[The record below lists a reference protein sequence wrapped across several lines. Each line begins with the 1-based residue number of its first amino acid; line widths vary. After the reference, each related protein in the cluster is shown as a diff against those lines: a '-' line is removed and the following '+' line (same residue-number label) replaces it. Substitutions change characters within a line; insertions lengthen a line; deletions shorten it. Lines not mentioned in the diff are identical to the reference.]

1 MSVSNVNHHI
11 MTFNVNP
18 PPFHTRSF
26 FNMSRVRG
34 QSKQEQSVCR
44 GLCEKP
50 PQSSRMF
57 TAQIWVDALF
67 PLSLI
72 VSFSASD
79 LWHFQHSSHLLVS
92 PLPDFNLGFQK
103 KKKETFCTV
112 KTTKAKKKPNKH
124 GYRNLNDVRKK
135 STISTWKWERVGG
148 FFNLRVAKEETRS
161 QGSRPH
167 SKNKKGCEE
176 QSDALVMSNVFQT
189 QRLSAATLWS
199 AGEFVWLMRQEVERS
214 DAASATFSTFFPPA
228 LSDSLTSRF
237 LSSWKAGRAA
247 FPLFDRS

>member
-1 MSVSNVNHHI
+1 MQFYKRPLVYFENIHFKTADDVSVSNVNHHI

-92 PLPDFNLGFQK
+92 RLPDFNLGFQK

-112 KTTKAKKKPNKH
+112 KTTKAKKKN
-124 GYRNLNDVRKK
+124 
-135 STISTWKWERVGG
+135 
-148 FFNLRVAKEETRS
+148 
-161 QGSRPH
+161 
-167 SKNKKGCEE
+167 
-176 QSDALVMSNVFQT
+176 QT
-189 QRLSAATLWS
+189 NMGT
-199 AGEFVWLMRQEVERS
+199 EI
-214 DAASATFSTFFPPA
+214 
-228 LSDSLTSRF
+228 
-237 LSSWKAGRAA
+237 
-247 FPLFDRS
+247 